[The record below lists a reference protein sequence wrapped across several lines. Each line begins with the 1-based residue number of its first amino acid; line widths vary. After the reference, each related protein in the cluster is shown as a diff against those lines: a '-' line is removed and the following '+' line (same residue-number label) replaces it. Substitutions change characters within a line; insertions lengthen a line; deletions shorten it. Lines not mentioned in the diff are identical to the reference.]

1 MDMKKPFVVE
11 ILEQAE
17 EFMLSRP
24 KKMRAKIY
32 WTIELLENHGYALY
46 EPFSKT
52 LASAEKLK
60 ELRVQFASDIC
71 RLFYFHHGEKL
82 YVVTSG
88 YVKKSQK
95 TSPREIDKALR
106 IMKDYIKEHGHG

>member
-1 MDMKKPFVVE
+1 MEKPFVVE

-17 EFMLSRP
+17 EFILSRP

-60 ELRVQFASDIC
+60 NYGYSLRLIFAGCSI
-71 RLFYFHHGEKL
+71 FI
-82 YVVTSG
+82 T
-88 YVKKSQK
+88 
-95 TSPREIDKALR
+95 
-106 IMKDYIKEHGHG
+106 MKNCIS